1 MVVIAA
7 VDRSDRAP
15 RIVAEAVSLGAA
27 FDEPVHVVHSMTRST
42 FVDLGLRSAE
52 SGKPVSMEKVRELA
66 REVADDAIEDASLDD
81 DVDVSAM
88 ERVGLVGDP
97 DEEIVEYAEREDAR
111 YVVVMGRKQSA
122 TAKVLFGSVAQSILL
137 NAPCSVV
144 TPSIRRP
151 E

>member
-7 VDRSDRAP
+7 VDRSDRAS
-15 RIVAEAVSLGAA
+15 RIVSEAVSLGNA
-27 FDEPVHVVHSMTRST
+27 FDEPVHVVHSMTRAT

-52 SGKPVSMEKVRELA
+52 SGDPVSMDEVRALA
-66 REVADDAIEDASLDD
+66 RNVADDAVEDASLEDGT
-81 DVDVSAM
+81 DVSSIK
-88 ERVGLVGDP
+88 RVGLVGDP

-122 TAKVLFGSVAQSILL
+122 TAKVLFGSVAQSILM
-137 NAPCSVV
+137 NAPCAVV
-144 TPSIRRP
+144 TPSVRRP